1 MTKRPNPKRS
11 LSLLLLFLMTAAP
24 AAQTAEPPPRL
35 VIIIDDLGYR
45 LEAGRRATALPGKL
59 NLSILPETPNG
70 PALARLGLAAGK
82 EILLHAP
89 MSNLNEK
96 PLGGGGLTETMTEEQ
111 LRRVLAASLDS
122 TPGVRGVNNH
132 MGSLLTTRRQPME
145 WVMDE
150 LASRGLY
157 YVDSRTTSLSL
168 AATVAEE
175 YGVPNLSR
183 NVFLDN
189 EVNSAAIHDKF
200 QQLLAVAE
208 RRGVALAI
216 GHPHDPTLDYL
227 EKELPRLTDRGY
239 RLSFISEVVGAQLA
253 QGAGEAAGS
262 D

>member
-1 MTKRPNPKRS
+1 MKKRPNPKRS
-11 LSLLLLFLMTAAP
+11 LVPLLLFLISVAP
-24 AAQTAEPPPRL
+24 AAWTAEPPTL

-70 PALARLGLAAGK
+70 AALARLGLAAGK

-89 MSNLNEK
+89 MSNLNQK
-96 PLGGGGLTETMTEEQ
+96 PLGGGGLTESMSEQQ
-111 LRRVLAASLDS
+111 LRRALAASLDS

-157 YVDSRTTSLSL
+157 YVDSRTT
-168 AATVAEE
+168 AKTVAADVAQE

-189 EVNSAAIHDKF
+189 EVNGAAIHRRF
-200 QQLLAVAE
+200 EQWLAVAD
-208 RRGVALAI
+208 RDGVALAI
-216 GHPHDPTLDYL
+216 GHPHDATLDYL
-227 EKELPRLTDRGY
+227 ERELPRLPERGY

-253 QGAGEAAGS
+253 QTAGGAAGS